1 MCSMIKPNIGMRDEK
16 WKSGEF
22 FSDKA
27 SKYHKTVVAIKAR
40 ILKIA
45 EALALN
51 GLIAVCK

>member
-1 MCSMIKPNIGMRDEK
+1 MIKPNIGMRDEK